1 MMVTCRELVD
11 ELSRIAVTFI
21 SWVYAGGM
29 ALYLALR
36 LMVGDRTGGLL
47 AAANA
52 VAPYLFLPL
61 ALLVPL
67 GLITRAKWGLLAT
80 LPLVVVAAAWLGAR
94 YFDKAEVVPSGP
106 VLRLITFN
114 VYFRNQDVAGVE
126 SWLNAQDADLVL
138 LQEIPQA
145 SILPLLYRQS
155 ERYPHQHARF
165 SLGRF
170 AGNAVLSRYPILAW
184 ESLNDPAE
192 RSAYLMDRY
201 LVEIRGRTIAV
212 YNLDMPVPVDWS
224 RMGGSAGISAV
235 FALMSS
241 YDDRVRNARIDRFL
255 ERLAAETEPV
265 IAAGDFN
272 LSDYALKYDDI
283 FARLHDTYRTVGSG
297 AGATWPA
304 NARENTLL
312 DRLPPLLRMD
322 YVWHSDH
329 FRAVE
334 AAVGPELA
342 SDHRPMLATLEIV
355 GEPSS

>member
-1 MMVTCRELVD
+1 MVTCRELVD
-11 ELSRIAVTFI
+11 ELSRIAVTFL

-36 LMVGDRTGGLL
+36 LMMGDRMGGLL
-47 AAANA
+47 AAANE

-80 LPLVVVAAAWLGAR
+80 LPLVVVVAAWLGPR
-94 YFDKAEVVPSGP
+94 YLDKAEVVPSGP

-114 VYFRNQDVAGVE
+114 VYFRNQDVASVE
-126 SWLNAQDADLVL
+126 RWLNAQDADLVL
-138 LQEIPQA
+138 LQEISQT

-155 ERYPHQHARF
+155 ERYPHQHTRF
-165 SLGRF
+165 SPGRF
-170 AGNAVLSRYPILAW
+170 IGNAVLSRYPILAW
-184 ESLNDPAE
+184 ESLDAPAE

-201 LVEIRGRTIAV
+201 LIAVNGEPVAV
-212 YNLDMPVPVDWS
+212 YNLDMPVPVNWS
-224 RMGGSAGISAV
+224 RTGGAGGISEI

-255 ERLAAETEPV
+255 EHLATETGPI

-283 FARLHDTYRTVGSG
+283 FARLHDAYRTVGAG
-297 AGATWPA
+297 TGATWPA
-304 NARENTLL
+304 NARESTLL

-322 YVWHSDH
+322 YIWHSDH

-342 SDHRPMLATLEIV
+342 SDHRPVLATLEMM
-355 GEPSS
+355 GEPS